1 MNRLQYY
8 IKQKR
13 FNINTMDGNTGWRE
27 GKMDL
32 TFRITHTVTDSWS
45 TDVNIYVKGKIEDRK
60 VYDDNK
66 ASMRPATDVVYRPRE
81 TSWDTNWR
89 RRSTIWGDQYHK
101 NIRTKVR
108 HYAEKEIQSF
118 FKLIGKT
125 KRVNVNKVHFEK

>member
-1 MNRLQYY
+1 
-8 IKQKR
+8 
-13 FNINTMDGNTGWRE
+13 MDGTTGWRE

-60 VYDDNK
+60 VYDDNQ
-66 ASMRPATDVVYRPRE
+66 ASMRPATDVVWRPRE

>member
-1 MNRLQYY
+1 
-8 IKQKR
+8 
-13 FNINTMDGNTGWRE
+13 MDGTTGWRE

-45 TDVNIYVKGKIEDRK
+45 HEVNIYVKGKIEDRK

-66 ASMRPATDVVYRPRE
+66 SSMRPATVVVWRPRE

-125 KRVNVNKVHFEK
+125 KRITVNKVHFEQ

>member
-1 MNRLQYY
+1 MTRLQYY
-8 IKQKR
+8 IKQQR
-13 FNINTMDGNTGWRE
+13 FNINTMDGTTGWRE

-32 TFRITHTVTDSWS
+32 TFRITHTVTNSWS

-60 VYDDNK
+60 MYEDNE

-101 NIRTKVR
+101 HIRTKVR
-108 HYAEKEIQSF
+108 HYAEKEIKSF

-125 KRVNVNKVHFEK
+125 KRINVDKVHFEK